1 MGLIQMIKGAV
12 TTNLQDQVKD
22 YFRCDGMTQDH
33 LCVAATKVMR
43 GNVVNNASDA
53 VITNGSLF
61 DVAIGQAAVLVENGK
76 VHDFVYADS
85 NDLAGQYKYDSAVEP
100 SLLGGGLKDIW
111 PSIKNMASRFT
122 AGGQSTN
129 TMRLVY
135 INCKPLLNNPIGFG
149 NIPFRDGEMNLSLNA
164 MAHGTYEFKISNPV
178 AFYEN
183 VMMDPSRT
191 LTRTSGDGAQLI
203 SAMKKEMKP
212 KFTKALTKI
221 SAQRIPYD
229 QLGAYPDELAAAM
242 NEELRDVWL
251 EKRGIEMTTL
261 ALELNVD
268 DASKER
274 IAKFQEAATA
284 QNQGLLYSMD
294 RMSINAAREAAANNA
309 GGAAVGFMG
318 MNMAG
323 GGMGAPMQDPMAY
336 QQQMYMQQQQMG
348 MQGGYQQPQSP
359 MQQMPQQMMN
369 AGVAQAPQ
377 QAAPA
382 PTAPAAD
389 SWTCECG
396 ATNTSKFCME
406 CGKSKP
412 APAPAA
418 DGWTCSCGA
427 VNKGKFCMECGAK
440 KPAAE
445 PLYKCDKCGW
455 EPADPKNPPKFC
467 PQCGDPFN
475 DSDIQG

>member
-1 MGLIQMIKGAV
+1 MGLIKMFTGAV
-12 TTNLQDQVKD
+12 STNLADQVKE

-33 LCVAATKVMR
+33 LSKAATKVMR
-43 GNVVNNASDA
+43 GEVVNNGSDA
-53 VITNGSLF
+53 VISNGSLF

-76 VHDFVYADS
+76 VHDFIYADT
-85 NDLAGQYKYDSAVEP
+85 NELAGQYKYDSSVEP

-129 TMRLVY
+129 TMHLVY

-164 MAHGTYEFKISNPV
+164 QAHGTYEFKISNPV

-191 LTRTSGDGAQLI
+191 LTRTMGDGAQLI
-203 SAMKKEMKP
+203 SSMKKEMKP

-242 NEELRDVWL
+242 NEELREDWL
-251 EKRGIEMTTL
+251 VKRGIEITTL

-268 DASKER
+268 DESKER

-284 QNQGLLYSMD
+284 QNQGLLYAMD
-294 RMSINAAREAAANNA
+294 RMSINTAREAAANNA

-336 QQQMYMQQQQMG
+336 QQQMYMQQQGMG
-348 MQGGYQQPQSP
+348 MQQPMMQQPQSP
-359 MQQMPQQMMN
+359 MQAMPQQMMG
-369 AGVAQAPQ
+369 AGNAQAVTTSPA

-382 PTAPAAD
+382 AD
-389 SWTCECG
+389 AWTCECG
-396 ATNTSKFCME
+396 ASNTSKFCME
-406 CGKSKP
+406 CGKPK
-412 APAPAA
+412 PAPAA

-440 KPAAE
+440 KPANE

-475 DSDIQG
+475 DADIQG